1 MVGVFAV
8 NGAVLAVNGAVLAVN
23 GAVFD
28 HSIEVKC
35 VITQL

>member
-8 NGAVLAVNGAVLAVN
+8 KGAVLAVN